1 MNFKSGN
8 YITGKS
14 LSRRTVLRA
23 CGAAIGIPLLD
34 AMIPAGP
41 AAAQTEKLQAA
52 KRLQYVYMPMGCDH
66 SRWTP
71 GGPDLTNLPPILQPL
86 DDHSGHINVL
96 SNLELAKLPRVTRH
110 FNAAFLSCAQAKHTE
125 STDYFLGTTADQVAA
140 KQLARRP
147 NWHQWS
153 CPWI

>member
-52 KRLQYVYMPMGCDH
+52 KRL
-66 SRWTP
+66 
-71 GGPDLTNLPPILQPL
+71 
-86 DDHSGHINVL
+86 
-96 SNLELAKLPRVTRH
+96 
-110 FNAAFLSCAQAKHTE
+110 
-125 STDYFLGTTADQVAA
+125 
-140 KQLARRP
+140 
-147 NWHQWS
+147 
-153 CPWI
+153 